1 MQLQKCDHPPCTCEG
16 KPEEMVSRGKER
28 FCSEECAAAH
38 PTFGLTCH
46 CGHGTCGG
54 SLAAAAGDA

>member
-1 MQLQKCDHPPCTCEG
+1 
-16 KPEEMVSRGKER
+16 MVARGKER
-28 FCSEECAAAH
+28 FCSEECAKAH

-46 CGHGTCGG
+46 CGHGSCGG